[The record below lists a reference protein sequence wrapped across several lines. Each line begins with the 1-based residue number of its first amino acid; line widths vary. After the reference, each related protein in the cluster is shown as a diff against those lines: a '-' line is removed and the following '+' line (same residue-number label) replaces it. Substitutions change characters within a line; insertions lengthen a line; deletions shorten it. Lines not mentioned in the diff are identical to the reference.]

1 MKFDSFAAFI
11 AMDGHGLY
19 IWSAYLVTLVVITV
33 NLWWPGQ
40 VKRSFVRL
48 QKRALERQEQRE
60 SS

>member
-1 MKFDSFAAFI
+1 MKFDSIAAFI

-19 IWSAYLVTLVVITV
+19 VWSAYLITFLVITV

-40 VKRSFVRL
+40 VRRSFARL

-60 SS
+60 AS